1 MNELNQMPLTHIN
14 QQGEANMVDVT
25 DKAVTQR
32 VAQATG
38 KISMSPTTFEMIT
51 TGEHAKGDVLAVAR
65 IAGIQAAKK
74 CGELIPLCHPLML
87 TKVQVEFKALADDA
101 AMQVNAMCKLAGKT
115 GVEMEALTAVSVA
128 CLTLFDMCKAAD
140 PEMVI
145 SDIKVLSKQGG
156 KTGDWTR
163 KDVKEISHND

>member
-1 MNELNQMPLTHIN
+1 
-14 QQGEANMVDVT
+14 MVDVT

-32 VAQATG
+32 TAHAAG
-38 KISMSPTTFEMIT
+38 KIIMSKEAFDLIT
-51 TGEHAKGDVLAVAR
+51 RGKHKKGDVLAVAR

-87 TKVQVEFKALADDA
+87 TKVQVDFEPLPKEN
-101 AMQVNAMCKLAGKT
+101 AMYVTAMCKLAGKT

-128 CLTLFDMCKAAD
+128 CLTLFDMCKAVD

-145 SDIKVLSKQGG
+145 SDIKVLAKQGG
-156 KTGDWTR
+156 KTGDWQRTENMFGGG
-163 KDVKEISHND
+163 DTEYA